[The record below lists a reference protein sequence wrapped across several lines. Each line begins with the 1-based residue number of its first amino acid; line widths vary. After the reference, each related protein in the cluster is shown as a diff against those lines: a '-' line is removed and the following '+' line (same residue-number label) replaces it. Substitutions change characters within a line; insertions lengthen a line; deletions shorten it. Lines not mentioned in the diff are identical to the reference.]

1 MKSPNKMNAM
11 MKQMGGAGG
20 MKDMMKGLG
29 GGKFPF

>member
-1 MKSPNKMNAM
+1 M
-11 MKQMGGAGG
+11 MKQMSGAGG